1 MDKLFS
7 LLQRDAQNVSQLQ
20 DEMMVEIG
28 KINTLA
34 VMSTQGHEVR
44 FDGGKVGDILLDEK
58 FVYGR
63 YHPGDKVE
71 VFVFPGRDDSLFAT
85 TAKPYAMVGEFATL
99 RVAAT
104 SASGAF
110 LFWGMKNDLL
120 VPKSEQLSPMTE
132 GQSYVVYI
140 FLSEKTN
147 RITASSKLE
156 KYLGLHPPEYS
167 KGEEVDLLIFDR
179 TDLGYQ
185 AVINQAHVGMLYENE
200 VFQKLFIGQK
210 LKGYIYNVRE
220 DSKIDLRLQLPG
232 YEKVDAVS
240 QAIIDV
246 LKESGGVSSLSDK
259 SPPEEIYALF
269 GVSKKVFKQ
278 AIGALY
284 KKRIITMDRG
294 RGIQL
299 VTKK

>member
-1 MDKLFS
+1 M
-7 LLQRDAQNVSQLQ
+7 A
-20 DEMMVEIG
+20 EIG
-28 KINTLA
+28 KMNTLT
-34 VMSTQGHEVR
+34 VLSTQGHQVR
-44 FDGGKVGDILLDEK
+44 FDGEELGDILLDEK

-71 VFVFPGRDDSLFAT
+71 VFIYIDRDDQLLAIT
-85 TAKPYAMVGEFATL
+85 GKPYVAVGEFATL

-110 LFWGMKNDLL
+110 LSWGMKSDLL
-120 VPKSEQLSPMTE
+120 VPKSEQLVPMNE
-132 GQSYVVYI
+132 GQSYVVYV

-147 RITASSKLE
+147 RITASSKLDRF
-156 KYLGLHPPEYS
+156 LGAHPPEYVEN
-167 KGEEVDLLIFDR
+167 EEVDLIIFDKSE
-179 TDLGYQ
+179 LGYQ
-185 AVINQAHVGMLYENE
+185 AVINQSHVGMLYENE

-210 LKGYIYNVRE
+210 LKGYIYNIRE
-220 DSKIDLRLQLPG
+220 DAKIDLRLQLPG
-232 YEKVDAVS
+232 YEKVDGVS
-240 QAIIDV
+240 QALIDV
-246 LKESGGVSSLSDK
+246 LKENGGESSLSDK

-284 KKRIITMDRG
+284 KKRMITIDRSS
-294 RGIQL
+294 GIKL

>member
-1 MDKLFS
+1 
-7 LLQRDAQNVSQLQ
+7 
-20 DEMMVEIG
+20 MVEIG
-28 KINTLA
+28 KINRLT
-34 VMSTQGHEVR
+34 VVSTQGHEVR
-44 FDGGKVGDILLDEK
+44 FDGGELGDILLDEK

-63 YHPGDKVE
+63 YHNGDEVE
-71 VFVFPGRDDSLFAT
+71 VFVSVGGDDRLFAIT
-85 TAKPYAMVGEFATL
+85 SKPYATVGEFARL

-104 SASGAF
+104 SPSGAF
-110 LFWGMKNDLL
+110 LSWGMKNDLL
-120 VPKSEQLSPMTE
+120 VPKSEQLSPMKE
-132 GQSYVVYI
+132 GESYVVYV

-147 RITASSKLE
+147 RITASSKLD
-156 KYLGLHPPEYS
+156 KYLGLSPPDYKE
-167 KGEEVDLLIFDR
+167 GQEVDLLIFDR

-185 AVINQAHVGMLYENE
+185 AVINQAHVGMLFKNE

-210 LKGYIYNVRE
+210 LKGYIYNIRE

-232 YEKVDAVS
+232 YEKVDGVS

-284 KKRIITMDRG
+284 KKRIITIDRSS
-294 RGIQL
+294 GIRL

>member
-1 MDKLFS
+1 M
-7 LLQRDAQNVSQLQ
+7 A
-20 DEMMVEIG
+20 EIG
-28 KINTLA
+28 KMNTLT
-34 VMSTQGHEVR
+34 VLSTQGHEVH
-44 FDGGKVGDILLDEK
+44 FDGGESGDILLDEK

-71 VFVFPGRDDSLFAT
+71 VFVYVERDEQLLAITS
-85 TAKPYAMVGEFATL
+85 KPYAEVGEFAKL

-104 SASGAF
+104 SSSGAF
-110 LFWGMKNDLL
+110 LSWGMKNDLL
-120 VPKSEQLSPMTE
+120 VPKSEQLSPMQE
-132 GQSYVVYI
+132 GQSYVVYV

-147 RITASSKLE
+147 RITASSKLD
-156 KYLGLHPPEYS
+156 KFLGRQPPAYVEN
-167 KGEEVDLLIFDR
+167 EEVDLIIFDKSE
-179 TDLGYQ
+179 LGYQ
-185 AVINQAHVGMLYENE
+185 AVINQSHVGMLYENE

-210 LKGYIYNVRE
+210 LKGYIHNIRE
-220 DSKIDLRLQLPG
+220 DAKIDLRLHLPG

-246 LKESGGVSSLSDK
+246 LKENGGESSLSDK

-284 KKRIITMDRG
+284 KKRIITLDPRS
-294 RGIQL
+294 GITL